1 MKRWILVPAVISV
14 MFAAGCSGHGSAV
27 QQFSCDDVSF
37 SIDVPDFVRYKVHNL
52 DLSQIG
58 LAIYDKSISLAVSG
72 EDGRPVTMTVQYNEN
87 RDGNIMI
94 EKSKML
100 AEVTPDTFSI
110 EELEINGLDSYISRF
125 SGQESVHC
133 DYMIDDNSWVV
144 ISYLPDNG
152 ELAEYQDALIDSL
165 KSFKLTGNAG

>member
-1 MKRWILVPAVISV
+1 
-14 MFAAGCSGHGSAV
+14 
-27 QQFSCDDVSF
+27 
-37 SIDVPDFVRYKVHNL
+37 
-52 DLSQIG
+52 
-58 LAIYDKSISLAVSG
+58 
-72 EDGRPVTMTVQYNEN
+72 
-87 RDGNIMI
+87 MI